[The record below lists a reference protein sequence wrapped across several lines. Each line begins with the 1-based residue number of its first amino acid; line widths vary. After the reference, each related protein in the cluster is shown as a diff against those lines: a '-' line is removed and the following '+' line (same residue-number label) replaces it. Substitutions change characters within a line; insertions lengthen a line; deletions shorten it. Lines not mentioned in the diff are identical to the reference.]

1 MTTTI
6 VQNRKKYSHKHTHSL
21 THKCVLIILYAK
33 YKNLT
38 RHKIAHAN
46 IILQWPRKARNCTKM
61 KQNQTKQ
68 NFAYFISYF
77 NIIIIIHIQHSFF
90 FHFYFWINC
99 IQAIWVANWSNKRW
113 NEMGAM
119 KKNLISKYMYSY
131 EMLVDHKN
139 NN

>member
-33 YKNLT
+33 YKNST

-46 IILQWPRKARNCTKM
+46 ITLQWPRKAQNCTKM

-68 NFAYFISYF
+68 NFAYFSFRILILLLLFIFSILFSSIFIFELIAYKQYEWQIDRINDGMRWVQWKKILYL
-77 NIIIIIHIQHSFF
+77 NICIH
-90 FHFYFWINC
+90 
-99 IQAIWVANWSNKRW
+99 
-113 NEMGAM
+113 M
-119 KKNLISKYMYSY
+119 KC
-131 EMLVDHKN
+131 
-139 NN
+139 